1 MKDTLTLIVP
11 LLDRHELTDRSL
23 KWLEQQEC
31 ECKVIL
37 ADGSKVPFSG
47 FYKGLDIEYFYNG
60 FDKNIAQYMNKMH
73 RAAQMVETPTCMI
86 FDNDDVINLTGI
98 LNGANFLSEND
109 EYSTYQNDVR
119 PLELY
124 PQLSVRDSLYTGKS
138 IEQELPKDRLLDV
151 ISNFNSF
158 NYAVFRTSITKY
170 FFETMNVLKNDDFQ
184 LFQKS
189 WAYMSAVLGKC
200 KRLQDQS
207 YYYFIPGNSILQT
220 GGKVHKFSNWVST
233 QYWDESCPKIV
244 SMISCLYTSVYQ
256 WDWDDIRQ
264 IFLKAFLD
272 EICKKNNIEQASE
285 EYIDGVINASH
296 DYDDTVRKV
305 VDKYYKLFTFE
316 SWSFNSQ
323 EYYPVG
329 HAAFVEDIIDG

>member
-1 MKDTLTLIVP
+1 MKETLTLIVP

-47 FYKGLDIEYFYNG
+47 SYKSLDIQYFYNG
-60 FDKNIAQYMNKMH
+60 FDENIARYMNKMH
-73 RAAQMVETPTCMI
+73 RATQMVETPSCMI
-86 FDNDDVINLTGI
+86 FDNDDVINLSGI
-98 LNGANFLSEND
+98 LNGAYFLSEND
-109 EYSTYQNDVR
+109 DYSTYQNDVR
-119 PLELY
+119 PLEIY
-124 PQLSVRDSLYTGKS
+124 PEISVKDSLYTGKS
-138 IEQELPKDRLLDV
+138 IEQELPEDRLLNV

-158 NYAVFRTSITKY
+158 NYAVFRTSIMKC
-170 FFETMNVLKNDDFQ
+170 FFEIMDALKNDDFQ

-189 WAYMSAVLGKC
+189 WAYTSAILGKC

-233 QYWDESCPKIV
+233 QYWNESCPKMV
-244 SMISCLYTSVYQ
+244 SIISCLYRG
-256 WDWDDIRQ
+256 DIRE
-264 IFLKAFLD
+264 IFLRAFLD
-272 EICKKNNIEQASE
+272 EICKKNNIEPASE
-285 EYIDGVINASH
+285 EYIDGVIKASH

-305 VDKYYKLFTFE
+305 VDKYCKLFTFE
-316 SWSFNSQ
+316 SWRFNAQ

-329 HAAFVEDIIDG
+329 HATFVEDIIDG